1 MAAHFQ
7 TLPIIQDD
15 DHAKIPHPG
24 DMMSDQNPYPGDI
37 RYCQIPMGCPSPPP
51 PLGLDIDRCVM
62 KVPI

>member
-24 DMMSDQNPYPGDI
+24 DMMSDQIPYPGDI
-37 RYCQIPMGCPSPPP
+37 RYCQIPMGCPSPPHHS
-51 PLGLDIDRCVM
+51 G
-62 KVPI
+62 